1 MKAENSSFNINKT
14 KKLLNGLFILFTIFS
29 LSSCKKTAGE
39 GGASSIKGSI
49 VVEDWNKSF
58 TVKNGEYPGF
68 DEDVYIIYGDDINY
82 GDRTKANNK
91 GEFEFK
97 YLRKGKYKIYVYS
110 EDKTLQAVSGTISI
124 EKSAEISKNKSTV
137 TMEEFRIY
145 K

>member
-1 MKAENSSFNINKT
+1 MKAENSSFSTKRTGKT
-14 KKLLNGLFILFTIFS
+14 IAGLFVILLLVSMIA
-29 LSSCKKTAGE
+29 CKKTAGE
-39 GGASSIKGSI
+39 GGTSSIKGSI

-58 TVKNGEYPGF
+58 TIKNGEYPGF

-124 EKSAEISKNKSTV
+124 EKTAEISKNKSTV